1 MVLSRL
7 IVLINGRL
15 MAVGRD
21 IAGDHRRPHHLSSAR
36 FWWRLDG
43 YGARYARKPLRVG
56 YAADAMVFSVFPVY
70 YGLELPR
77 VISVN
82 MARRIPTLFWY
93 VSPKSPP
100 QYQKKKSVQT
110 FGGAYLP
117 AYTVLLPNSTP
128 TDGRIAAGRRRAS
141 RARSIIASTH
151 CTSSTPIN
159 YQYQL

>member
-77 VISVN
+77 VISLN
-82 MARRIPTLFWY
+82 MARQIPTLFWY

-100 QYQKKKSVQT
+100 QYQGKKTRWNINLVGLIFRHIRYFTITMNHRCSWWQRQSRNKCVME
-110 FGGAYLP
+110 
-117 AYTVLLPNSTP
+117 
-128 TDGRIAAGRRRAS
+128 AGV
-141 RARSIIASTH
+141 TM
-151 CTSSTPIN
+151 T
-159 YQYQL
+159 